1 MIRYS
6 KLIAVFCAIFFL
18 LFSCEKYKKLSP
30 TQQEKLIQIGESS
43 AMSLMKDLK
52 KHLLEALAEDD
63 LVGGFE
69 FCAAQAIALT
79 ENVQDS
85 LPSGITVKRTS
96 AKHRNPQNA
105 PDGLE
110 KEALDY
116 FAKEYSKTGKLPQ
129 YHIQQSSPT
138 TWHYY
143 KPMKIGKLCLKCHGK
158 ANLIDDRVLL
168 SLKENYPDDN
178 ATGYKLEDFRGL
190 VRVSIPTKFFS
201 E

>member
-6 KLIAVFCAIFFL
+6 KLFAVFCAIFFL
-18 LFSCEKYKKLSP
+18 LFSCEKSNKLSP

-43 AMSLMKDLK
+43 AMALMKDLK

-85 LPSGITVKRTS
+85 LPAGITVKRTS
-96 AKHRNPQNA
+96 TKHRNPQNA

-110 KEALDY
+110 TEALEY
-116 FAKEYSKTGKLPQ
+116 FAKEYSKTEKLPQ

-143 KPMKIGKLCLKCHGK
+143 KPMKIGKLCLKCHGTP
-158 ANLIDDRVLL
+158 NLIEDSVLL
-168 SLKENYPDDN
+168 SLKENYPDDI
-178 ATGYKLEDFRGL
+178 ATGYKLNEFRGV
-190 VRVSIPTKFFS
+190 VRVGIPVKLLS